1 MLAACHLHGTVHQG
15 DTGKKK
21 AGLQETLPVGPR
33 HLQSHLSCR
42 GVFGG
47 DSTKTCA
54 LHPGPAT
61 LSSVT
66 LSRSHNLS
74 EPKLSQL

>member
-1 MLAACHLHGTVHQG
+1 MLAACHLQCTVNQG

-21 AGLQETLPVGPR
+21 AGLQETLPVGPH
-33 HLQSHLSCR
+33 HLQSDLTCR

-54 LHPGPAT
+54 HRPGPAT
-61 LSSVT
+61 LSYVT

-74 EPKLSQL
+74 EPK